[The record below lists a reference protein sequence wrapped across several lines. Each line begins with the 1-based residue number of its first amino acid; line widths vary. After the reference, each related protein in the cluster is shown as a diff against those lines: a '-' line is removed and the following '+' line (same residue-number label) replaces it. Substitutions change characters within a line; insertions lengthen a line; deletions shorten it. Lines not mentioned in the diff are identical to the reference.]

1 MQSLLW
7 RQLVIDFGHELV
19 TAIHMPLM
27 WSNERPNAE
36 EYTAAFHRVSLSAS
50 KVLYLLHWNCSLSQT
65 TAVVSNQ
72 YYTLCVAS
80 TALSYLNLYNLGREF
95 AGH

>member
-1 MQSLLW
+1 MHVAMQSLLW

-36 EYTAAFHRVSLSAS
+36 EYTAAFHRVSLSSS
-50 KVLYLLHWNCSLSQT
+50 KVL
-65 TAVVSNQ
+65 
-72 YYTLCVAS
+72 
-80 TALSYLNLYNLGREF
+80 TALELLPLTNNSSSLKPVLYIVRNL
-95 AGH
+95 HSII